1 LNSELRTLNTGARSE
16 SKLAGKERV
25 YDLEERPLN
34 FSVAVIDVSEKLL
47 NTRAG
52 NHIAGQLLR
61 SGTSPYGNHGEAQE
75 PESADDFIHKLK
87 ICLKELREARRWA
100 RLIERK
106 QWRAGDAQMAVLL
119 SEVEELIRIFKASI
133 QTAQSCSG
141 STPHKKSSIERDRV
155 TDISKFRVQSSEFEV
170 S

>member
-1 LNSELRTLNTGARSE
+1 LNGGRNALGGGERVEET
-16 SKLAGKERV
+16 KMKERV
-25 YDLEERPLN
+25 YDLEERLLN
-34 FSVAVIDVSEKLL
+34 FAVVVIDISESLP

-52 NHIAGQLLR
+52 NHIAGQILR

-87 ICLKELREARRWA
+87 LCLKELRETRRWA

-106 QWRAGDAQMAVLL
+106 QWRKGDPQLAVLL

-133 QTAQSCSG
+133 QTAQRNRTANTRKLNSNPSR
-141 STPHKKSSIERDRV
+141 PSS
-155 TDISKFRVQSSEFEV
+155 
-170 S
+170 